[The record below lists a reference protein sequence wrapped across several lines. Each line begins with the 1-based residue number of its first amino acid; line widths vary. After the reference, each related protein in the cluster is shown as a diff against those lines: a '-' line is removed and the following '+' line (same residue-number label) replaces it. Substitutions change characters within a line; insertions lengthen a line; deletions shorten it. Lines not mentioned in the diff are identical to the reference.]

1 MPNLNS
7 TVQLKGGF
15 FHSLGKVITE
25 VGNLAGNERYK
36 SAHNV
41 KSNEIWMDI
50 VPYAPT
56 IASASSYSDDI
67 IIRAIGSLATPTYLY
82 PLLNTNYQTWFF
94 DSGTP
99 SPALDGFEPSVD
111 WSKPLINPSDA
122 PSDEG
127 LPSVGYDFRFYDPTG
142 ASWITYPNAN
152 YEVDYFAGLVRFD
165 LGYTPKDPA
174 ATTGYGFEF
183 DKVTFEGLSTTP
195 GSTNKIDFLKG
206 LGPSPLPGKSLG
218 PKGLAFQY
226 VGQLLSNYTIG
237 SGAGF
242 TAGPGLTLSTG
253 ATLSVLVDNTTIG
266 FNINNELTVIG
277 GGAQPYYQYNSPTA
291 SIGDYS
297 PTGITISYTPNN
309 YSRVQVFINGQLQ
322 RLGDGTS
329 SSVDCYFTPDGII
342 TRTFSSIVTG
352 DELYWNGTSSGF
364 DLSTRDKVDIVY
376 EY

>member
-15 FHSLGKVITE
+15 FHSLGRVLT
-25 VGNLAGNERYK
+25 VDTNSVGNERYK

-41 KSNEIWMDI
+41 KSNEVWVSP
-50 VPYAPT
+50 VPYCGPT
-56 IASASSYSDDI
+56 LASASTFADDI
-67 IIRAIGSLATPTYLY
+67 IIKAVGSTSSLAYLY
-82 PLLNTNYQTWFF
+82 PLPNTNYQTWFF

-99 SPALDGFEPSVD
+99 SPTIDGFEPSVD

-122 PSDEG
+122 PNAEGFPSNGLEFRLYHPSDG
-127 LPSVGYDFRFYDPTG
+127 
-142 ASWITYPNAN
+142 SWITYPNAN

-165 LGYTPKDPA
+165 PGYTPKDLA
-174 ATTGYGFEF
+174 STTGYNFQF
-183 DKVTFEGLSTTP
+183 DVTTFEGLGLS
-195 GSTNKIDFLKG
+195 GSTKIDFMKG
-206 LGPSPLPGKSLG
+206 LGPAPTAGKSLG

-226 VGQLLSNYTIG
+226 VGQLLSNSNNFNIG
-237 SGAGF
+237 I
-242 TAGPGLTLSTG
+242 GLTISTG

-342 TRTFSSIVTG
+342 ARTFSSILTG
-352 DELYWNGTSSGF
+352 DELYWNGTYSGF